1 MPRRHRHF
9 PFPRNLRK
17 ALIITPG
24 VILSFLIR
32 GYRQPM
38 LLQVLAFAL
47 LLSFANLSARADGP
61 TSNSARSADSPPA
74 PTSPE
79 TTNINPTP
87 PPAIVLGFLGGF
99 VRHDDAVHSTV
110 QVAHDLQKEYPGIAW
125 IETFENRRIADA
137 HDRILRVLGADHHGK
152 PTVDEKHAARIIL
165 YGHSWGAS
173 AAISLARTLQADGI
187 PVLLTVQVDSI
198 AKSGQN
204 DALIPANVEH
214 AANFYQTQGVLH
226 GQQKIRAADADRTQ
240 ILGNFRVDY
249 SANPISCP
257 RYPWFSRIFMRSHI
271 EIECDPSVWHKV
283 EDLIRGQLATSVVAQ
298 TAAP

>member
-1 MPRRHRHF
+1 MP
-9 PFPRNLRK
+9 P
-17 ALIITPG
+17 
-24 VILSFLIR
+24 
-32 GYRQPM
+32 
-38 LLQVLAFAL
+38 LQVLALAL
-47 LLSFANLSARADGP
+47 LMTIPGLPSRADGP

-74 PTSPE
+74 LASSE
-79 TTNINPTP
+79 TTNTKINPTP

-99 VRHDDAVHSTV
+99 VRRDDAVHSTV
-110 QVAHDLQKEYPGIAW
+110 QVAHDLQKDYSGIAW
-125 IETFENRRIADA
+125 VETFENRRVDDA
-137 HDRILRVLGADHHGK
+137 HDRILRLLGADHHGK
-152 PTVDEKHAARIIL
+152 PTADEKHAAHIIL

-204 DALIPANVEH
+204 DALIPANVER

-226 GQQKIRAADADRTQ
+226 GQPKIRAADTDHTL

-249 SANPISCP
+249 SAKPISCP
-257 RYPWFSRIFMRSHI
+257 QYPWFSRIFMRSHI